1 MGIYTFILIILYC
14 YASVKWVMLFPV
26 SPTPATCFLL
36 YTFKETWYLYG
47 IILHFIKHLLPLLA
61 FKEEKK
67 LNKRFVK
74 ACLIFGTKIPAFVTR
89 TIENCMIWQ
98 FSSNLFLCYKY
109 TSRAV
114 FRCIYDRAIGHLFI
128 DWSNR
133 LTTMKALLEYLHFLF
148 QVLFKTKLRYHY
160 DCWRDKCNF
169 NRPHSIWNCQQYLC
183 FY

>member
-36 YTFKETWYLYG
+36 CTFKETWYLYG

-61 FKEEKK
+61 FKKKKK

-89 TIENCMIWQ
+89 TIENCMSWHV
-98 FSSNLFLCYKY
+98 SSNWFLCYKY
-109 TSRAV
+109 ASRQYLDAYMTE
-114 FRCIYDRAIGHLFI
+114 FLDIYLLIDRI
-128 DWSNR
+128 
-133 LTTMKALLEYLHFLF
+133 TTMKALLKYLHLF
-148 QVLFKTKLRYHY
+148 VSGAF
-160 DCWRDKCNF
+160 
-169 NRPHSIWNCQQYLC
+169 
-183 FY
+183 

>member
-1 MGIYTFILIILYC
+1 
-14 YASVKWVMLFPV
+14 MLFPV

-61 FKEEKK
+61 FKKK
-67 LNKRFVK
+67 NKE
-74 ACLIFGTKIPAFVTR
+74 
-89 TIENCMIWQ
+89 IEWKVCE
-98 FSSNLFLCYKY
+98 SLFNFRHKNTGVCYKNY
-109 TSRAV
+109 RKLYDLTCFFELVSMLQIYIKAV
-114 FRCIYDRAIGHLFI
+114 FICIYDRAIGHLFI

>member
-128 DWSNR
+128 DWSNNHHES
-133 LTTMKALLEYLHFLF
+133 TTWIFTFFVSGAF
-148 QVLFKTKLRYHY
+148 
-160 DCWRDKCNF
+160 
-169 NRPHSIWNCQQYLC
+169 
-183 FY
+183 

>member
-1 MGIYTFILIILYC
+1 
-14 YASVKWVMLFPV
+14 MLFPV

-47 IILHFIKHLLPLLA
+47 IILHFIKQLLPLLA
-61 FKEEKK
+61 FKKRKK

-74 ACLIFGTKIPAFVTR
+74 ACLIFGREIPAFVTR
-89 TIENCMIWQ
+89 TIENCMIWHV
-98 FSSNLFLCYKY
+98 SSNWFLCYKY
-109 TSRAV
+109 ASRQYLDAYMTE
-114 FRCIYDRAIGHLFI
+114 FLDIYLLIDRI
-128 DWSNR
+128 DFLDEPPW
-133 LTTMKALLEYLHFLF
+133 KHYLNIYIFLF

-169 NRPHSIWNCQQYLC
+169 NRPHGIWNCHQYLC

>member
-61 FKEEKK
+61 LKKKRTK
-67 LNKRFVK
+67 LNERFVK

-89 TIENCMIWQ
+89 TIENCIVRHVC
-98 FSSNLFLCYKY
+98 SNSFLCYKY
-109 TSRAV
+109 A
-114 FRCIYDRAIGHLFI
+114 FRNIKCIYDRAIGQLFI
-128 DWSNR
+128 N
-133 LTTMKALLEYLHFLF
+133 
-148 QVLFKTKLRYHY
+148 
-160 DCWRDKCNF
+160 
-169 NRPHSIWNCQQYLC
+169 
-183 FY
+183 